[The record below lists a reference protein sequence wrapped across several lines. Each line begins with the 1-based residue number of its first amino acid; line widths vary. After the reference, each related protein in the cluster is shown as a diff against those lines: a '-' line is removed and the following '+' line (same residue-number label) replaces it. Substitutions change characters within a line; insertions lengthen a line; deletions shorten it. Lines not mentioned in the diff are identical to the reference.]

1 MAITKLLSFQSV
13 LIASSTG
20 TGPNTY
26 TLHLTDSAEVT
37 LEPVVDTVDDGQSLA
52 SAFDVSFAVNILNT
66 AVLDDP
72 FVYKDSAE
80 DPVKARIIFNGVTG
94 GQSLNVENVIINGTR
109 AFDGNRLAIRL
120 TGSKRVTNAS
130 NGVIVP

>member
-1 MAITKLLSFQSV
+1 MAITKLLSFQSIN
-13 LIASSTG
+13 IASATG

-66 AVLDDP
+66 SVLDDP
-72 FVYKDSAE
+72 FVYKDSAT
-80 DPVKARIIFNGVTG
+80 DPVKARISFNGVTG

>member
-13 LIASSTG
+13 SITNTLG
-20 TGPNTY
+20 TNSNTY

-37 LEPVVDTVDDGQSLA
+37 LEPVVDTVDDGQSLS

-72 FVYKDSAE
+72 FVYNDSAT
-80 DPVKARIIFNGVTG
+80 DPVKARIVFNGVTG

-109 AFDGNRLAIRL
+109 AFDGNWLAIRL

>member
-13 LIASSTG
+13 SIASSTG
-20 TGPNTY
+20 TGANTY

-37 LEPVVDTVDDGQSLA
+37 LEPVVDTVDDGQSLP

-66 AVLDDP
+66 SVLTDP

-80 DPVKARIIFNGVTG
+80 DPVKARITFNGVTG
-94 GQSLNVENVIINGTR
+94 GQTLNVENVIINGTR

-120 TGSKRVTNAS
+120 TGTKRVTNAS
-130 NGVIVP
+130 NGVILP